1 MLLKRNKLLLFESKE
16 FTQPACLSARQVAW
30 ELQLIL
36 EHGMQDTHCQYL
48 KGRNDMCKILAFWTM
63 K

>member
-16 FTQPACLSARQVAW
+16 FTQPACILARQITW
-30 ELQLIL
+30 KLQQIL
-36 EHGMQDTHCQYL
+36 EHGMRYTHYQYL